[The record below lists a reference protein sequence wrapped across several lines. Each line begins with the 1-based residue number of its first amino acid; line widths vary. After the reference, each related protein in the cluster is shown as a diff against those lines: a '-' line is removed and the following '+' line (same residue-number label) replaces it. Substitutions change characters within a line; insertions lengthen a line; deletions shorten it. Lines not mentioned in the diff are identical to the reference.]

1 MDYHGCMTKY
11 YVYAHANEEHGVF
24 YVGKGSGDRLYTTG
38 NRNKFWKRITKKYGY
53 EAKIIEECDTEDAAF
68 AREIYWIAHY
78 KSLGQCEA
86 NFSLGGDGVTVEAR
100 WWGEKIS
107 ESLSGISRPKGK
119 ESKTYK
125 DFIDENNL
133 QKLYVNKNFST
144 IQISKMFGVSS
155 TTVWERLKQY
165 QIPIKPIDQRGKKII
180 CTDTGE
186 EFDSITAA
194 ARSLNL
200 FRENIRKVLSGKY
213 KTTGGLHFK
222 YKE

>member
-1 MDYHGCMTKY
+1 MDKY
-11 YVYAHANEEHGVF
+11 YVYAHANEEYGVF
-24 YVGKGSGDRLYTTG
+24 YVGKGSGERLYKTG
-38 NRNKFWKRITKKYGY
+38 NRNKFWKNIVKKYGY
-53 EAKIIEECDTEDAAF
+53 EAKIIEECDTQEFAF

-78 KSLGQCEA
+78 KSIGQCEA
-86 NFSLGGDGVTVEAR
+86 NFSLGGDGVNVANR
-100 WWGEKIS
+100 WWGDKIS
-107 ESLSGISRPKGK
+107 KSLIGKQSPKGK
-119 ESKTYK
+119 ESKSYK

-133 QKLYVNKNFST
+133 QDLYVDKNFS
-144 IQISKMFGVSS
+144 IVEISKMFGISP

-165 QIPIKPIDQRGKKII
+165 QIPIKPIDQRGKKIV
-180 CTDTGE
+180 CTTTGE

-222 YKE
+222 YRE